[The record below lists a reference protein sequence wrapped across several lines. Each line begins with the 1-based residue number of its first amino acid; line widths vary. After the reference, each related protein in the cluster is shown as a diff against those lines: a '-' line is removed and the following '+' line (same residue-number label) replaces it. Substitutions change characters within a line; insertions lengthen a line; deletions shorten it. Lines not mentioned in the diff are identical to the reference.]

1 MKGVMKKIAV
11 FGMLAALA
19 ACVGP
24 TPYGPATE
32 RHGYKDQA
40 LEQNRY
46 RVTFAGNTR
55 TSRQTVENYL
65 LYRAA
70 ELTVA
75 SGNDWFRVAE
85 QDTEVKT
92 RFRGFSTGFGRSGF
106 GPFFYR
112 SGFNYGFFGGIGT
125 FNARPIN
132 RYEAFANILVFKGD
146 KPAEDGKAYDARSV
160 LQVLEPSIVRAETA
174 GL

>member
-1 MKGVMKKIAV
+1 MRRSATLFVPFA
-11 FGMLAALA
+11 LAMILA
-19 ACVGP
+19 ACAGP

-32 RHGYKDQA
+32 RDGYRDQV
-40 LEQNRY
+40 LEENRY
-46 RVTFAGNTR
+46 RVTFSGNTR
-55 TSRQTVENYL
+55 TPRETVENYL

-75 SGNDWFRVAE
+75 SGHDWFRVAE
-85 QDTEVKT
+85 QDTEVQT
-92 RFRGFSTGFGRSGF
+92 RLRGFNTGFGRFGF

-112 SGFNYGFFGGIGT
+112 SGFRGGFFGGIGT

-146 KPAEDGKAYDARSV
+146 KPAEDAQAYDARSV
-160 LQVLEPSIVRAETA
+160 LKALEPSITRTETA